1 MGGVPNVSKKSGDG
15 PINVPP
21 FKFKRKRK
29 SVGAPMN

>member
-1 MGGVPNVSKKSGDG
+1 MFLKSGDG

-21 FKFKRKRK
+21 FKLKKLKK